1 MTNAQG
7 AATPMDEPLLLV
19 HAYLD
24 GELDPANSLAIAQ
37 QIAANPA
44 LGAEVEHIQALH
56 HAVRERLPRK
66 PLPPHLR
73 DSFASD
79 PAQR

>member
-24 GELDPANSLAIAQ
+24 SETRS
-37 QIAANPA
+37 
-44 LGAEVEHIQALH
+44 
-56 HAVRERLPRK
+56 RK
-66 PLPPHLR
+66 FTSYR
-73 DSFASD
+73 
-79 PAQR
+79 